1 MDFNLFMYCT
11 IGRPQELKAGM
22 AGKRPEP
29 YQRMLQEIAGYI
41 QVAEQAG
48 YTGFGYP
55 STTCRSTGFEV
66 ANEFAAISVFRVNE
80 CFRLIPR
87 SIHERG
93 QDFGSL
99 ELFANRIA
107 PSFARR

>member
-1 MDFNLFMYCT
+1 MKTSLFYLPS
-11 IGRPQELKAGM
+11 IGSRAEMTAGM
-22 AGKRPEP
+22 AGLRPDL